1 MQNHQTQSSSDEI
14 DLGVVFEKIR
24 SIFKSILIGIV
35 QIFQFLWKHKFQ
47 LIVLAVLGLV
57 LQFYL
62 SKQLNKIYTNEY
74 LVKTNYESTEYLY
87 SKVKSINTKLK
98 SEDSLYLK
106 DVFGKQYERVDE
118 LEVVPVVDVYNLVN
132 SSEENMETFELLL
145 DEYGGISFLE
155 EEININEYPTHK
167 LRVYIKGQDDNE
179 SIANNL
185 YTFLSNNTYYNNL
198 KQITLESYKEQLYEN
213 KAIRTQIDSIV
224 QEQKSS
230 GTSPKLD
237 NSGVT
242 FTVSQDLNELLVQK
256 KELLSNDLFLRNRI
270 SSEDEVL
277 KIIDSSFRVL
287 SKKHNISL
295 FVIPISL
302 LILYSFFFFFKYLS
316 RNISRFVKKD

>member
-14 DLGVVFEKIR
+14 DLGVVFEKIK

-185 YTFLSNNTYYNNL
+185 YTFLSNNPYYNNL

-277 KIIDSSFRVL
+277 KIIDSSFGVL